1 MVLFWS
7 TNTVV
12 TRLSSCL
19 CMCLQD
25 IFRRL
30 TTPTLKKLYRF
41 VLQRLVGRFLDDD
54 IALEVGTDC
63 SRARG
68 CEAMCCIEEFVRP
81 LQSKPVRVRLLCL
94 HDLTAWYSILVFILF
109 FLKRNFPGA
118 VFSCSLH
125 NLLLYC
131 TTNAFRSSM
140 VIHIAS
146 MDQPGK
152 VATPARGQLNREN

>member
-94 HDLTAWYSILVFILF
+94 HDLTAWYSILVLYFSFSNVTSQVLF
-109 FLKRNFPGA
+109 L
-118 VFSCSLH
+118 VVH
-125 NLLLYC
+125 YIIYC
-131 TTNAFRSSM
+131 CTVQRMLFDLRWSY
-140 VIHIAS
+140 I
-146 MDQPGK
+146 
-152 VATPARGQLNREN
+152 